1 MSRVKR
7 CISSTEGGAASAPIC
22 RSGQNFHPCST
33 AMPWPTF
40 RSDIPT
46 YTASGVTSAAP
57 PPPGTYSQRLS
68 AKPTLTAA
76 SSSCDGISTG
86 RIPASSDRSAT
97 RAERFA
103 DLTDENVATARTS
116 VPPAVASEEM
126 VTQSA
131 IAGRV

>member
-1 MSRVKR
+1 MS
-7 CISSTEGGAASAPIC
+7 SSGGGAAPVPIW
-22 RSGQNFHPCST
+22 RSGQNFHPCRT
-33 AMPWPTF
+33 AMPLPTL

-57 PPPGTYSQRLS
+57 PPPGTSSQRLS
-68 AKPTLTAA
+68 AKPTLTGA
-76 SSSCDGISTG
+76 SSSWDGISTG
-86 RIPASSDRSAT
+86 RIPARSDRSAT

-103 DLTDENVATARTS
+103 DFTDENVATARTS
-116 VPPAVASEEM
+116 VPPAVASDEM